1 MLFYSSIL
9 DLSLKK
15 LVFIELYVCKC
26 WIVFILKRNDWSWR
40 DGAGHGEM
48 EHVILVMLFYSIYY
62 KLFLYYNC
70 TDHCFFI

>member
-1 MLFYSSIL
+1 MARW
-9 DLSLKK
+9 D
-15 LVFIELYVCKC
+15 
-26 WIVFILKRNDWSWR
+26 
-40 DGAGHGEM
+40 GHGEM

>member
-26 WIVFILKRNDWSWR
+26 WIVFILKRNDWPWR
-40 DGAGHGEM
+40 DGAR
-48 EHVILVMLFYSIYY
+48 
-62 KLFLYYNC
+62 
-70 TDHCFFI
+70 DFIDVVLQYLL

>member
-26 WIVFILKRNDWSWR
+26 WIVFILKRNDWPWR

-48 EHVILVMLFYSIYY
+48 ELPDKQEFYVTFIYILWSVNM
-62 KLFLYYNC
+62 C
-70 TDHCFFI
+70 P